1 MSFHLRPATQADF
14 PQIRDLIHQVHI
26 NPMGLKWPNFV
37 VAVDDQDALVGCGQ
51 IKQHR
56 DGSRELASIAVKP
69 DWRRQGV
76 ATSIIERLLQAEKGP
91 LYLTCRLRLGSFY
104 ERFGFKRL
112 QPQEMP
118 PYFRRLHR
126 LVAVLRV
133 IPAATGDLLVMGR
146 PSPAKPGRA
155 NVGV

>member
-1 MSFHLRPATQADF
+1 
-14 PQIRDLIHQVHI
+14 
-26 NPMGLKWPNFV
+26 
-37 VAVDDQDALVGCGQ
+37 
-51 IKQHR
+51 
-56 DGSRELASIAVKP
+56 
-69 DWRRQGV
+69 
-76 ATSIIERLLQAEKGP
+76 
-91 LYLTCRLRLGSFY
+91 LGSFY